1 MCFLIYLGHR
11 QVIDAIKLGLKPS
24 FILYT
29 ERAIFSAN
37 DSSSTRDIKSELF
50 DVINDSSI
58 NRIDSQHHGSD
69 TASIQEVSEE
79 IMKSITDTVSNQ
91 GIYDNKPFCCLLLYY
106 CTHL

>member
-29 ERAIFSAN
+29 ERAISSAN

-50 DVINDSSI
+50 DVINESSI
-58 NRIDSQHHGSD
+58 SSIDNQHNSD
-69 TASIQEVSEE
+69 TVSIQEVSEE

-91 GIYDNKPFCCLLLYY
+91 GI
-106 CTHL
+106 